1 MKKVLAHTLIPIK
14 FFYNSF
20 TPLPPLP
27 HVNVTWLWC
36 RHQKLVTTRLHC
48 LGEQRWVEK
57 LIRQE
62 LQDFCLLCLMEGCQ
76 PLFKG
81 KCTKYFCL
89 WLLISSKKI
98 SAYICTYTVCK
109 CQIWFIICHTEERTL
124 WCLQLDL
131 SRKIFI
137 TTSTWILHRQNKCCL
152 HSFWNVTFTNVSEIE
167 MQTILSQLFPSRTT
181 DRWIPQIVHIKI
193 SFQEASHFWAP
204 SSSFQ
209 KFTFN
214 WHQSWNG
221 RIKKNSWSY
230 INW

>member
-1 MKKVLAHTLIPIK
+1 MKKVLAHTLIAIK

-20 TPLPPLP
+20 TPPPLP

-62 LQDFCLLCLMEGCQ
+62 LQDFYLLCLMEGCQ

-81 KCTKYFCL
+81 KCAKYFCL

-109 CQIWFIICHTEERTL
+109 WQIWFIICHTEERTL

-131 SRKIFI
+131 SRKISI
-137 TTSTWILHRQNKCCL
+137 TTSTWILHRQNECCL

-167 MQTILSQLFPSRTT
+167 MKTILSQLFPSIIMKRAKTKQTT
-181 DRWIPQIVHIKI
+181 LCLLEI
-193 SFQEASHFWAP
+193 SLFLDF
-204 SSSFQ
+204 FQ
-209 KFTFN
+209 KCKFSLS
-214 WHQSWNG
+214 QSESPGLFLVLW
-221 RIKKNSWSY
+221 
-230 INW
+230 

>member
-20 TPLPPLP
+20 TPPPLP

-57 LIRQE
+57 LIREE

-81 KCTKYFCL
+81 KCAKYFCL

-109 CQIWFIICHTEERTL
+109 WQIWFIICHTEERTL
-124 WCLQLDL
+124 WCLQLDS

-137 TTSTWILHRQNKCCL
+137 TTSTWILHRQNECCL

-167 MQTILSQLFPSRTT
+167 M
-181 DRWIPQIVHIKI
+181 
-193 SFQEASHFWAP
+193 
-204 SSSFQ
+204 
-209 KFTFN
+209 
-214 WHQSWNG
+214 
-221 RIKKNSWSY
+221 
-230 INW
+230 

>member
-20 TPLPPLP
+20 TPPPLP
-27 HVNVTWLWC
+27 HVNATWLWC

-124 WCLQLDL
+124 WCLQLDS

-137 TTSTWILHRQNKCCL
+137 TTSTWILHRQNECCL

-167 MQTILSQLFPSRTT
+167 M
-181 DRWIPQIVHIKI
+181 
-193 SFQEASHFWAP
+193 
-204 SSSFQ
+204 
-209 KFTFN
+209 
-214 WHQSWNG
+214 
-221 RIKKNSWSY
+221 
-230 INW
+230 

>member
-1 MKKVLAHTLIPIK
+1 MTRLP
-14 FFYNSF
+14 
-20 TPLPPLP
+20 PPPLP

-81 KCTKYFCL
+81 KCAKYRYFCL

-109 CQIWFIICHTEERTL
+109 WQIWFIICHTEERTL

-131 SRKIFI
+131 SHKIFI
-137 TTSTWILHRQNKCCL
+137 TTSTWILHRQNECCL

-167 MQTILSQLFPSRTT
+167 MKTILSQLFPSIIMKRAKTKQTT
-181 DRWIPQIVHIKI
+181 LCLLEI
-193 SFQEASHFWAP
+193 SLFLDF
-204 SSSFQ
+204 FQ
-209 KFTFN
+209 KCKFSLS
-214 WHQSWNG
+214 QSESPWLFLVL
-221 RIKKNSWSY
+221 W
-230 INW
+230 